1 MVWGCECFSKQLD
14 FLGFLFAR
22 SSMGS
27 PFPETFPINS
37 ILLIISDWPITSFIG
52 LAEAKL
58 KVQSGNGLRNVFLG
72 KGFILEV

>member
-1 MVWGCECFSKQLD
+1 MGMCFSKQLD

-52 LAEAKL
+52 LAEA
-58 KVQSGNGLRNVFLG
+58 
-72 KGFILEV
+72 